1 VKRRTLVIAACVA
14 ALLAALSITA
24 PAFAGSGPNSTSAL
38 AGNLG
43 PYYYTPITASNGHT
57 TYVSNNMWGC
67 GSIQPPAKGAYCG
80 VQTVYAYNPGDWW
93 VVSDQRAGNTGVLTY
108 PDVGQVFTN
117 ASDQDPALSTLGAI
131 WGTFAMSAQPRRGDY
146 EAAFDIWLNG
156 NRANEIMIWVYNHGQ
171 RPAGSITGHA
181 VIWGQHFTVWSTRG
195 NRGTVSLVLNR
206 NETAGQVHVLTTMQ
220 WLAAHKYITLSQGLS
235 QVDFGWEICSTGGI
249 PEKFAV
255 TKYTLRT

>member
-1 VKRRTLVIAACVA
+1 VKRRFLVIPAFMA

-24 PAFAGSGPNSTSAL
+24 PAFAAANPNSTSAL

-117 ASDQDPALSTLGAI
+117 ASDHDPAISTFGAI
-131 WGTFAMSAQPRRGDY
+131 QSTFAMSAQPRKGDY

-156 NRANEIMIWVYNHGQ
+156 SLANEIMIWVYNHGQ
-171 RPAGSITGHA
+171 RPAGSITGRA

-195 NRGTVSLVLNR
+195 SRGTVSLVLNK
-206 NETAGQVHVLTTMQ
+206 NETAGQVHVLTTLQ
-220 WLAAHKYITLSQGLS
+220 WLAGHNYITTSQGLS
-235 QVDFGWEICSTGGI
+235 QVDFGWEICSTGGV

-255 TKYTLRT
+255 TKYTLRN